1 MNAREHELL
10 QESNRRLWDGDWRG
24 AARLLLEAARLAES
38 EGRANDAARGRQMAA
53 SLFRFAGDT
62 DEALATA
69 QALASTAVGDPARVA
84 FAAAAERA
92 EAFAAAGDALAA
104 VPAYREA
111 LEHASTLSLP
121 PAWRATVM
129 RRLGEALARSGDS
142 AAAFDTYAQARALHI
157 EAGDAVGAAIV
168 DLECA
173 EALVAV
179 HAWPLAKQAALAAIE
194 AQGLCKDDAYSA
206 RVALVNARLAQHA
219 GDLGAA
225 IHFAGDARNLSLRA
239 VQPVSYLASAA
250 IASTLHATSG
260 DRVAAYGVLATAWVT
275 LGDLLGRE
283 MAASW
288 VKPLLLDCAAK
299 WGELAFAK
307 AKAEYEAARR
317 AQSDGS

>member
-10 QESNRRLWDGDWRG
+10 HESNRRLWDGDWRG
-24 AARLLLEAARLAES
+24 AARLLLEAARLAEE
-38 EGRANDAARGRQMAA
+38 EGRTNDAARGRQMAA

-62 DEALATA
+62 EDALATA
-69 QALASTAVGDPARVA
+69 QALASTAADPARVA

-92 EAFAAAGDALAA
+92 EAHAAAGDAASA

-111 LEHASTLSLP
+111 LGHAGTLALP

-157 EAGDAVGAAIV
+157 GSGDAVGAAVV

-179 HAWPLAKQAALAAIE
+179 HAWPLAKRAAVAAIE
-194 AQGLCKDDAYSA
+194 AQGVCNDDAYSA
-206 RVALVNARLAQHA
+206 RVALVNARLAHHG
-219 GDLGAA
+219 GDLLAA
-225 IHFAGDARNLSLRA
+225 LQFAGEARDLSLRA
-239 VQPVSYLASAA
+239 TQPVSYLASAG
-250 IASTLHATSG
+250 IASELHAASG

-275 LGDLLGRE
+275 LGDLLGRDV
-283 MAASW
+283 AASW
-288 VKPLLLDCAAK
+288 VKPLLLSCAAK
-299 WGELAFAK
+299 WGDVAFAK
-307 AKAEYEAARR
+307 AKAAYEAARR
-317 AQSDGS
+317 AQGDGS